1 MNLSIKYG
9 KGYYNV
15 MIEKNHHQLFSKT
28 VKDLNEIITN
38 EVVEELLKNT
48 TVTLKVNH
56 LLVLSLNDQ
65 YPVIAKQEIKKFHQ
79 QKADELLGFHS
90 PMFNVA
96 FSKRHRG
103 IIINSFH
110 LKEEVLSFCHQLTL
124 NIKRIT
130 LSSVPKSKDLYIKI
144 DENEIVLWVGGK
156 RSYLCDTDSSVA
168 IIVKNLSKALDE
180 LHYFGKVVLDIDKQ
194 SEKCLTIGNQ
204 LKQRGDYEWL
214 TI

>member
-15 MIEKNHHQLFSKT
+15 AIEKNHHQLFSKT

-48 TVTLKVNH
+48 AITLKVNH
-56 LLVLSLNDQ
+56 LLVLSISDQ
-65 YPVIAKQEIKKFHQ
+65 YPIIVKQEIRKFHQ

-103 IIINSFH
+103 ITINSFH
-110 LKEEVLSFCHQLTL
+110 LKEEVLSFCHQLAL

-144 DENEIVLWVGGK
+144 DENEIVLWVSGK
-156 RSYLCDTDSSVA
+156 RSYLCDTDSSVTL
-168 IIVKNLSKALDE
+168 IVKNLSKALDE
-180 LHYFGKVVLDIDKQ
+180 LHYFGKVWLDIDKQ